1 MVNNPMIRLGAAIM
15 GVAVALTV
23 TGCTSGP
30 SRGPRPGMMGDGGYR
45 YSRLTCA
52 APTDLPG
59 LVVTVVLADMGMSRM
74 VGGTASPGARMM
86 LHAAPATVA
95 AGQVSFVA
103 QNMGWRTHELVVL
116 PLASGTAGLR
126 VPGMDGKVD
135 ETGSLG
141 EASAD
146 CAAGTG
152 DGIPAGAVG
161 WVTLTLPPGTYEI
174 VCNLTNHYA
183 DGMYQRLTVL
193 ST

>member
-1 MVNNPMIRLGAAIM
+1 
-15 GVAVALTV
+15 
-23 TGCTSGP
+23 
-30 SRGPRPGMMGDGGYR
+30 
-45 YSRLTCA
+45 
-52 APTDLPG
+52 
-59 LVVTVVLADMGMSRM
+59 
-74 VGGTASPGARMM
+74 
-86 LHAAPATVA
+86 
-95 AGQVSFVA
+95 
-103 QNMGWRTHELVVL
+103 
-116 PLASGTAGLR
+116 
-126 VPGMDGKVD
+126 MDGKVD